1 MVKGGKEVK
10 LTKRQFSLLTIL
22 NENPGISVKTIAQK
36 LHLTVS
42 TVKKELN
49 EMEELFKE
57 YHVNIDINTKYQLI
71 KRGEAN
77 VAALVCDAEK
87 MIEFSIH
94 YQILMFLCLH
104 KDYKVMQD
112 IADVLYVSKSLVEK
126 QTTQMLKEYGV
137 KLESIRHNGI
147 RFQASEAERR
157 EYFVT
162 MLSPYLSGNSY
173 LEDMQKFHNQHFPI
187 LHYFEEETVVKMEE
201 ILDFIQKVAP
211 FSLTDESRN
220 LLFAYSLIQQ
230 YSIENELGTIESTFS
245 EIMKDNPEKIQFDG
259 VVNLINEHYELGLST
274 DEKNYLAYILMTLRK
289 QKVLNN
295 EMIISKMSDIIAEIY
310 EKIER
315 DLFID
320 LSGDKELTEGLSL
333 HIYSTIHRRSFTEND
348 FVDYQIREMRKK
360 YPLGYEMATIAAGVI
375 NEYYDFKISENEM
388 TYQAFHFQAAIERRK
403 EKEEKLKTIV
413 VCQYGS
419 AAANLI
425 SAKIMRKF
433 SLIQVTA
440 TMSRH
445 EFLSKLNELK
455 NIDLVLSTDKLD
467 AGSIPVVRVSP
478 ALNQN
483 QIDLIQNK
491 ILQHNVLKELSI
503 YLMEADFIEGE
514 YSSKEEII
522 NLLVDQLEEENSVSE
537 EYRQS
542 VFDRE
547 NISSTS
553 DGYVAIPHGDP
564 SLVNDTR
571 LVIMKLKDK
580 IMWDEDCS
588 VKYIFLFA
596 FSAETGKRNK
606 DLFSTFYRG
615 LANPHLQTK
624 LEEMDQED
632 PHLIKQAIINL
643 ISNGGQYD

>member
-10 LTKRQFSLLTIL
+10 LTKRQFSLLMIV
-22 NENPGISVKTIAQK
+22 NENSGITVKNIAQK
-36 LHLTVS
+36 LRLTVS
-42 TVKKELN
+42 TVKKELM
-49 EMEELFKE
+49 EMEDLFKE
-57 YHVNIDINTKYQLI
+57 YHVDIDINAKNQLV
-71 KRGEAN
+71 KHGEAN
-77 VAALVCDAEK
+77 ISALVCDAEK

-94 YQILMFLCLH
+94 DQILMFLCLH

-126 QTTQMLKEYGV
+126 QTTQMLKEYGI

-147 RFQASEAERR
+147 RFQASQAERR

-162 MLSPYLSGNSY
+162 MIAPYLSGNSY
-173 LEDMQKFHNQHFPI
+173 IEDMQRFHNQHFPI
-187 LHYFEEETVVKMEE
+187 LHYFEEELILRIEE
-201 ILDFIQKVAP
+201 ILDFLQKIAP

-230 YSIENELGTIESTFS
+230 YSIDNELGNIESTFS
-245 EIMKDNPEKIQFDG
+245 EIMRDNPEKIQFDG
-259 VVNLINEHYELGLST
+259 VVNLINEHYELGLSE

-295 EMIISKMSDIIAEIY
+295 EMIISQMADMITEIY
-310 EKIER
+310 EKVKK

-320 LSGDKELTEGLSL
+320 LSEDKELTEGLSL

-348 FVDYQIREMRKK
+348 FIEYQIREMRKK
-360 YPLGYEMATIAAGVI
+360 YPLGYEMATIAASVI
-375 NEYYDFKISENEM
+375 QEYYDFKISENEM
-388 TYQAFHFQAAIERRK
+388 TYQAFHFQAAIERLK
-403 EKEEKLKTIV
+403 EHEEKLKTIV

-425 SAKIMRKF
+425 GAKVMRKF

-445 EFLSKLNELK
+445 EFLAKLKELK
-455 NIDLVLSTDKLD
+455 NVDLVLSTDKLE
-467 AGSIPVVRVSP
+467 AGNIPVVRVSP

-483 QIDLIQNK
+483 QIDLIQTR
-491 ILQHNVLKELSI
+491 ILQHNVMKELSI

-522 NLLVDQLEEENSVSE
+522 NALINRLEEENSVKK
-537 EYRQS
+537 EYRKS

-564 SLVNDTR
+564 SLVEDTR
-571 LVIMKLKDK
+571 LVIMKLKNK

-588 VKYIFLFA
+588 VKYVFLFA
-596 FSAETGKRNK
+596 FSAEVGQKNK
-606 DLFSTFYRG
+606 QIFSTFYRG
-615 LANPHLQTK
+615 LANPYIQTR

-632 PHLIKQAIINL
+632 PHIIKQAIINL
-643 ISNGGQYD
+643 ISNGGKYD